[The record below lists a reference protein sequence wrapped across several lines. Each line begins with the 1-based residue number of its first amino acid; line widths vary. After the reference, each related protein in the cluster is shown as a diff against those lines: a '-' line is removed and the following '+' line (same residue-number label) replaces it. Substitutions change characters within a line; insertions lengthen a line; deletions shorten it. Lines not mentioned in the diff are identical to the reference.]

1 MTDFEKYFEALQA
14 QQIDEIT
21 EHSHRT
27 HLQQLLE
34 SIAGE
39 NIKILHKPKREG
51 KFGAPDFKI
60 MHTESIIGYLEN
72 KKIEEN
78 LDKILKTEQIKK
90 YQSLSDNILIT
101 NYIDWIWLK
110 EGKIQARETL
120 CFLTEVTDKRKK
132 LDPLKVSAVRGLIGS
147 FFSQAP
153 KEISDAKKLA
163 EALAIRARILKDFLH
178 DELKR
183 QENERIDGRLYHLY
197 ETFKDYIFQELSIEE
212 FADTFAQNLACGL
225 FLAKLNADNQAVNLY
240 NAKKFIPTSFELIRE
255 LVNFLDELDNEEYR
269 QTKWIVEEVLNMMNR
284 LDLRAI
290 QETLSYTHKR
300 KDANNLTIK
309 DPYIYFYEDF
319 LAAYDQKLRKA
330 KGVYYTPSPVVNFI
344 VRAIDEVLVNTFQI
358 EEGLADHNQVTVL
371 DFATGTGTFLIEIL
385 QQILEKLPKDSGKKE
400 LLIKEHILKNIF
412 GFEYLIAPYTIA
424 HLKLSQF
431 LKDNGYELKSKERLQ
446 VYLTNTLE
454 PISSQIRIPFL
465 PALTEESR
473 KAQQIKEK
481 PILVITGNPPYAYHS
496 KNKGKWILQKMQTY
510 YFVDGEKIK
519 ERNPK
524 GLQDDYVKFIRFAQ
538 DKIDAVEEGIVG
550 IITNHTF
557 LLNPTFLGMRQSLMN
572 TFNQMYFI
580 NLHGNAKMK
589 EKTLEGGRDEN
600 IFDIEQGVAISLFI
614 KKKGLPTKIFYTDF
628 YGTRKAKY
636 ARCSEENINSIQWQE
651 FVPESPLYLFQEI
664 SSASKNNYNRFWSI
678 NDIFQ
683 IKSSGITTHRDY
695 FVYAFDKT
703 ELRKRISDLKN
714 EGISNEKIMEKYQL
728 ENSPTF
734 SLNKKREDLR
744 KLKEED
750 MFYQVCQYRPFDD
763 RVLFFHEI
771 LIDRPRKEIMLSIQ
785 DNNIALVS
793 GRAGRVVGGSEWN
806 LSFVTDKISDT
817 NLFYRGGAVVFPL
830 YILSNGIEK
839 IFFGN
844 QVSEPQIEYGEQ
856 NGKYR
861 KEENFTANFRK
872 YIDEYYQCHLSPQ
885 EIFGYLYAVLYSPSY
900 RQRYAELLKIDF
912 PKIPF
917 TEDKYIFQQLSDLG
931 KQLIDCHL
939 LKKKRL
945 DSLGN
950 FIGKG
955 NNIVEKIDYVVEN
968 QIGRV
973 YINENQYFNN
983 VSEEVF
989 NFVIGGYPVLK
1000 KLLKERKDRN
1010 ILLEIEQIEQTI
1022 RALAHTI
1029 ELMKEIDTL
1038 TSSWV

>member
-14 QQIDEIT
+14 HRIDEIT

-34 SIAGE
+34 GIAGE
-39 NIKILHKPKREG
+39 NIKILHEPKREG

-60 MHTESIIGYLEN
+60 THTESIIGYVEN

-120 CFLTEVTDKRKK
+120 CFLTEVTDKRKR
-132 LDPLKVSAVRGLIGS
+132 LDPLKVSAVRGLISS

-183 QENERIDGRLYHLY
+183 QENERIDGRLYQLY
-197 ETFKDYIFQELSIEE
+197 ETFKYYIFQELSIEE
-212 FADTFAQNLACGL
+212 FADTFAQNLAYGL
-225 FLAKLNADNQAVNLY
+225 FLAKLNADTQAVNLY

-269 QTKWIVEEVLNMMNR
+269 QMKWIVEEVLTMMNR

-290 QETLSYTHKR
+290 QETLSFTQKR
-300 KDANNLTIK
+300 KDADNITIK

-319 LAAYDQKLRKA
+319 LAAYDKKLRQA

-344 VRAIDEVLVNTFQI
+344 VRAIDDVLVNTFQI
-358 EEGLADHNQVTVL
+358 QEGLADRKQVTVL

-385 QQILEKLPKDSGKKE
+385 QQIFEKLPKDSGKKE

-481 PILVITGNPPYAYHS
+481 LILVITGNPPYEAHS
-496 KNKGKWILQKMQTY
+496 KNVSKWIKNKMEDY
-510 YFVDGEKIK
+510 KFVNGVKIN
-519 ERNPK
+519 ERNLK
-524 GLQDDYVKFIRFAQ
+524 VLQDDYVKFIRFAQ
-538 DKIDAVEEGIVG
+538 DKMKDIDKGVVG
-550 IITNHTF
+550 IITNHSF
-557 LLNPTFLGMRQSLMN
+557 LDNPTFRGMRKSLME
-572 TFNQMYFI
+572 TFNQIFLI
-580 NLHGNAKMK
+580 DLHGNADKR
-589 EKTLEGGRDEN
+589 EKAPEGLRNEN
-600 IFDIEQGVAISLFI
+600 IFDIKTGVSISIFVKNTEIKNRQVLHYDLWGSRKEKYEWCLKESLKSLNYTIVEPEAPFYLFI
-614 KKKGLPTKIFYTDF
+614 PQNKQTKEIYE
-628 YGTRKAKY
+628 KY
-636 ARCSEENINSIQWQE
+636 ISI
-651 FVPESPLYLFQEI
+651 
-664 SSASKNNYNRFWSI
+664 K
-678 NDIFQ
+678 DIFK
-683 IKSSGITTHRDY
+683 IESSGIKTHNDEALI
-695 FVYAFDKT
+695 AFTDN
-703 ELRKRISDLKN
+703 ELLAKVKKSF
-714 EGISNEKIMEKYQL
+714 GEKI
-728 ENSPTF
+728 NP
-734 SLNKKREDLR
+734 DLI
-744 KLKEED
+744 KSIL
-750 MFYQVCQYRPFDD
+750 YRPFDKRKIYYDNKLVTRARDKFYKTVDVDNLYLVISRQTTTLGYQHAIVSDAMIEMKAISHD
-763 RVLFFHEI
+763 R
-771 LIDRPRKEIMLSIQ
+771 
-785 DNNIALVS
+785 
-793 GRAGRVVGGSEWN
+793 GS
-806 LSFVTDKISDT
+806 
-817 NLFYRGGAVVFPL
+817 YAFPL
-830 YILSNGIEK
+830 FISK
-839 IFFGN
+839 
-844 QVSEPQIEYGEQ
+844 
-856 NGKYR
+856 K
-861 KEENFTANFRK
+861 ENFFNIQEKFVERIK
-872 YIDEYYQCHLSPQ
+872 NLYNDEMSPQ

-912 PKIPF
+912 PKMPF
-917 TEDKYIFQQLSDLG
+917 TEDKQIFKQLSDLG

-945 DSLGN
+945 GSLGD
-950 FIGKG
+950 FIGQG

-968 QIGRV
+968 QVGRI

-989 NFVIGGYPVLK
+989 NFIIGGYPVLK

-1010 ILLEIEQIEQTI
+1010 ILLEIEQIEQII

-1029 ELMKEIDTL
+1029 ELMKEIDAL
-1038 TSSWV
+1038 TRNWI